1 MTDRDDLDMLAA
13 EFVLGSLDAEERASV
28 TRRLQHEPEL
38 NALVEEWEVR
48 LAPLAEAIKPV
59 TPHPEVFARIERQI
73 DALQTKPVAE
83 PPSAT
88 APDNVI
94 ALQTRLRR
102 WQWSTGITSAAAML
116 LVAVLLLQP
125 RPEPI
130 PQSFVAVFQQNDQQP
145 AFMLSVD
152 LSTRKL
158 SIRPVTAEPLQDK
171 SYQLWIKA
179 DPLGPNPRSVG
190 VLNDNFELDQAT
202 ALRDFDPE
210 LLKQATFGI
219 SIEPVGG
226 SPTGQPTSP
235 AIHGYLYP
243 TGMDTPEQ
251 NQ

>member
-1 MTDRDDLDMLAA
+1 MTDRGDLDMLAA

-28 TRRLQHEPEL
+28 ARRLQHEPEL

-48 LAPLAEAIKPV
+48 LAPLAEAIEPV
-59 TPHPEVFARIERQI
+59 TPHPGVFVRIERQI
-73 DALQTKPVAE
+73 DAMQTKPGAE
-83 PPSAT
+83 PANAT

-102 WQWSTGITSAAAML
+102 WQWSTGIASAAAML

-125 RPEPI
+125 RPEPTS
-130 PQSFVAVFQQNDQQP
+130 QSFVAVFQQNDQQP

-152 LSTRKL
+152 LTTRQL
-158 SIRPVTAEPLQDK
+158 SIRPVEAKPLQDK

-179 DPLGPNPRSVG
+179 DPLGPDPRSLG
-190 VLNDNFELDQAT
+190 VMNDNFELDQTA

-219 SIEPVGG
+219 SIEPEGG

-243 TGMDTPEQ
+243 TGGETPEH
-251 NQ
+251 N

>member
-13 EFVLGSLDAEERASV
+13 EFVLGTLDAHERASV
-28 TRRLQHEPEL
+28 TQRLQHEPEL
-38 NALVEEWEVR
+38 NALIEEWEVR
-48 LAPLAEAIKPV
+48 LAPLAEAIEPV
-59 TPHPEVFARIERQI
+59 TPHPDLFARIERQI
-73 DALQTKPVAE
+73 DAVQATPVAE
-83 PPSAT
+83 PAGAT
-88 APDNVI
+88 ASDNVI
-94 ALQTRLRR
+94 ALRTRLRR
-102 WQWSTGITSAAAML
+102 WQWSTGIASAAAVL
-116 LVAVLLLQP
+116 LVAVLVFQP

-145 AFMLSVD
+145 EFMLSVD

-179 DPLGPNPRSVG
+179 DPLGPNPRSLG

-202 ALRDFDPE
+202 ALSDFDPE

-219 SIEPVGG
+219 SIEPDGG

-243 TGMDTPEQ
+243 TAGDIQEQ
-251 NQ
+251 SQ